1 MALEGIVNQRGNLF
15 DSFQELDPATIQHS
29 DEIMKDRQDDEDLRG
44 KWFYTADHAL
54 YRVED
59 DEAVLYLGR
68 EETNPIFKNIKEA
81 TEQLINEG
89 NYIPEKEDIEDVV
102 NAESTLRVKISDLE
116 LEGDGEYGY
125 FEIDTK
131 NYDKLNDSQRAFAE
145 RVYGEGKDFEKSM
158 KMLKKADIST
168 TRIYVLNSD
177 YVKDNAKEGGVLS
190 RACWLGSFDDY
201 FNFVADDRN
210 VDDNDWLR
218 GVPRIAEGDAKN
230 LGSSEIMDYLSQ
242 NPVQDEKFA
251 AGLLKAANE
260 FYKTELKSKVY

>member
-15 DSFQELDPATIQHS
+15 DSFQELDSATIQHS

-68 EETNPIFKNIKEA
+68 GDTNPIFKNIKEA

-89 NYIPEKEDIEDVV
+89 NYILEKEDIEAVV
-102 NAESTLRVKISDLE
+102 NAESTLKVKISDLE

-145 RVYGEGKDFEKSM
+145 RVYGEGKDFEESM
-158 KMLKKADIST
+158 KMLKKADISI
-168 TRIYVLNSD
+168 TRIHVLNSD
-177 YVKDNAKEGGVLS
+177 YVKYNAKEGSVLIWACKIDLFDGDSCFYAYNRGVLN
-190 RACWLGSFDDY
+190 G
-201 FNFVADDRN
+201 N
-210 VDDNDWLR
+210 WLR
-218 GVPRIAEGDAKN
+218 GVPRIAEGDAKDF
-230 LGSSEIMDYLSQ
+230 GPSEIMNYLSQ
-242 NPVQDEKFA
+242 NPIKDEKFA
-251 AGLLKAANE
+251 AGLLKSANE
-260 FYKTELKSKVY
+260 FYQNRIKE

>member
-59 DEAVLYLGR
+59 DETVLYLGR
-68 EETNPIFKNIKEA
+68 GETNPIFKNIKEA
-81 TEQLINEG
+81 TKQLINEG
-89 NYIPEKEDIEDVV
+89 NYIPEKEDIEAVV
-102 NAESTLRVKISDLE
+102 NAESTLRVKISDLD
-116 LEGDGEYGY
+116 LKGDGEYGY

-131 NYDKLNDSQRAFAE
+131 DYDKLNDSQRALAE
-145 RVYGEGKDFEKSM
+145 RAYGEGKDFGESM
-158 KMLKKADIST
+158 KMLKKAGIST

-177 YVKDNAKEGGVLS
+177 YVKDNAKEGSVLS
-190 RACWLGSFDDY
+190 RACWLSGFTNLSGFD
-201 FNFVADDRN
+201 ADVRD
-210 VDDNDWLR
+210 VVNDIWLR

-230 LGSSEIMDYLSQ
+230 LGPSEIMDYLSQ
-242 NPVQDEKFA
+242 NPVKDEKFA

-260 FYKTELKSKVY
+260 FYQSRAEE